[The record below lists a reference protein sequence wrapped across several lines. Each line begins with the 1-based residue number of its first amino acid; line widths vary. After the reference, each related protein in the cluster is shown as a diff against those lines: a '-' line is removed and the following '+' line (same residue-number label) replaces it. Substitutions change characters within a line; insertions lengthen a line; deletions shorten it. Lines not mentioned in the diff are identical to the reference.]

1 MISGIQG
8 LKIKPLAELKNDG
21 VQRYTSIKSFGT
33 VLNNQTKKVES
44 TENTSVSKKTVS
56 VSESSDTKK
65 TENTSSDNDTSSG
78 KILYKN
84 ASTGETYIYVDV
96 ADEKTSETKKTS
108 DTSTTTADAMKKT
121 KYDSI
126 FKEAAKK
133 YGVSESLLKAVAK
146 AESDFNPNDVS
157 SAGAIGVMQLMPS
170 TAKELGVKDP
180 YDAEQNIMG
189 GAKLIAAHL
198 KKYNGD
204 VKLALAAYNAGSGAV
219 KKYGGVPSFCK
230 TYVNRVLSYKKAYET
245 ANAVG

>member
-8 LKIKPLAELKNDG
+8 LKIKPLAELKKDG
-21 VQRYTSIKSFGT
+21 IQKHTSIKSFST
-33 VLNNQTKKVES
+33 VLKSQKKKA
-44 TENTSVSKKTVS
+44 ENTSASKDTDTSSKSDSSNTNKTV
-56 VSESSDTKK
+56 
-65 TENTSSDNDTSSG
+65 NTSSDSDTSAG
-78 KILYKN
+78 KVLYKN
-84 ASTGETYIYVDV
+84 ASTGETYVYVDV
-96 ADEKTSETKKTS
+96 ADKTSETNKTKN
-108 DTSTTTADAMKKT
+108 TTTTADAMKKT

-126 FKEAAKK
+126 FKKAAKK

-146 AESDFNPNDVS
+146 AESNFNPNDVS

-170 TAKELGVKDP
+170 TAKELGVKNP

-198 KKYNGD
+198 KKFNGD

>member
-1 MISGIQG
+1 MISGVQG

-21 VQRYTSIKSFGT
+21 IQKHTSIKSFIT
-33 VLNNQTKKVES
+33 VLSSQKKKA
-44 TENTSVSKKTVS
+44 ENTSASKAAKESAKSDSSNADTTVNK
-56 VSESSDTKK
+56 SSD
-65 TENTSSDNDTSSG
+65 SDSTAG

-84 ASTGETYIYVDV
+84 ASTGETYVYVDV
-96 ADEKTSETKKTS
+96 ADDKTSKTNKTS
-108 DTSTTTADAMKKT
+108 DTNTADAMKKT

-126 FKEAAKK
+126 FKKAAKK

-146 AESDFNPNDVS
+146 AESNFNPNDVS

-170 TAKELGVKDP
+170 TAKELGVTNP

-198 KKYNGD
+198 KKFNGD
-204 VKLALAAYNAGSGAV
+204 VRLALAAYNAGSGAV

>member
-21 VQRYTSIKSFGT
+21 VQRHTSIKSFGT
-33 VLNNQTKKVES
+33 VLSSQKKK
-44 TENTSVSKKTVS
+44 TENASVSKKTAS
-56 VSESSDTKK
+56 SSESSNTNK
-65 TENTSSDNDTSSG
+65 TENTSSDNNDTSTG

-84 ASTGETYIYVDV
+84 ATTGETYVYVDV
-96 ADEKTSETKKTS
+96 ADEKTSEAKKTS
-108 DTSTTTADAMKKT
+108 DTATTTADAMKKT

-146 AESDFNPNDVS
+146 TESDFNPNDVS
-157 SAGAIGVMQLMPS
+157 SAGAVGVMQLMPS

-198 KKYNGD
+198 KKFNGD

>member
-21 VQRYTSIKSFGT
+21 VQKHTSIESFGT
-33 VLNNQTKKVES
+33 VLSSQKKKA
-44 TENTSVSKKTVS
+44 ENTSVSKDKETLSKSDSEDTGKTA
-56 VSESSDTKK
+56 K
-65 TENTSSDNDTSSG
+65 NSSDNDESAG

-84 ASTGETYIYVDV
+84 ASTGETYVYVDV

-108 DTSTTTADAMKKT
+108 NTTTSDSMKKT

-126 FKEAAKK
+126 FKKAAKK
-133 YGVSESLLKAVAK
+133 YGVSESLLKAVAR
-146 AESDFNPNDVS
+146 AESNFNPNDVS

-170 TAKELGVKDP
+170 TAKELGVNDP

-198 KKYNGD
+198 KKFNGN
-204 VKLALAAYNAGSGAV
+204 VKFALAAYNAGSGAV

-230 TYVNRVLSYKKAYET
+230 SYVSKVLSYKKAYET

>member
-1 MISGIQG
+1 MISGVQG

-21 VQRYTSIKSFGT
+21 IQKRTSIKSFST
-33 VLNNQTKKVES
+33 VLSSQKKKA
-44 TENTSVSKKTVS
+44 ENT
-56 VSESSDTKK
+56 SDTKK
-65 TENTSSDNDTSSG
+65 TASDNSNADKTVKNSSDDDKTSG

-84 ASTGETYIYVDV
+84 ASTGETYVYVDV
-96 ADEKTSETKKTS
+96 ADEKTSKTNKTS
-108 DTSTTTADAMKKT
+108 DTNTADAMKKT

-126 FKEAAKK
+126 FKKAAKK

-146 AESDFNPNDVS
+146 AESNFNPNDVS

-170 TAKELGVKDP
+170 TAKELGVTNP

-198 KKYNGD
+198 KKFNGD
-204 VKLALAAYNAGSGAV
+204 VRLALAAYNAGSGAV

>member
-21 VQRYTSIKSFGT
+21 IQKRTSIKSFST
-33 VLNNQTKKVES
+33 VL
-44 TENTSVSKKTVS
+44 
-56 VSESSDTKK
+56 SSQKKK
-65 TENTSSDNDTSSG
+65 TENTSDTKKTASDNSNADKTVKNSSDDDKTSG

-84 ASTGETYIYVDV
+84 ASTGETYVYVDV
-96 ADEKTSETKKTS
+96 ADEKTSKTNKTS
-108 DTSTTTADAMKKT
+108 DTNTADAMKKT

-126 FKEAAKK
+126 FKKAAKK
-133 YGVSESLLKAVAK
+133 YGVSESLLKAVAR
-146 AESDFNPNDVS
+146 AESNFNPNDVS

-170 TAKELGVKDP
+170 TAKELGVTNP
-180 YDAEQNIMG
+180 YDAEQNIMC

-198 KKYNGD
+198 KKFNGD
-204 VKLALAAYNAGSGAV
+204 VRLALAAYNAGSGAV

>member
-1 MISGIQG
+1 MISGVQG

-21 VQRYTSIKSFGT
+21 IQKHTSIKSFST
-33 VLNNQTKKVES
+33 VLNSQKKKA
-44 TENTSVSKKTVS
+44 ENT
-56 VSESSDTKK
+56 SDTKK
-65 TENTSSDNDTSSG
+65 TASDNSSTDKTVKNSSDDSKTSG

-84 ASTGETYIYVDV
+84 ASTGETYVYVDV
-96 ADEKTSETKKTS
+96 ADEKTSKTNKTS
-108 DTSTTTADAMKKT
+108 GTNTADAMKKT

-126 FKEAAKK
+126 FKKAAKK

-146 AESDFNPNDVS
+146 AESNFNPNDVS

-170 TAKELGVKDP
+170 TAKELGVTNP

-198 KKYNGD
+198 KKFNGD
-204 VKLALAAYNAGSGAV
+204 VRLALAAYNAGSGAV

-230 TYVNRVLSYKKAYET
+230 TYVNKVLSYKKAYET

>member
-1 MISGIQG
+1 MISGVQG

-21 VQRYTSIKSFGT
+21 IQKHTSIKSFST
-33 VLNNQTKKVES
+33 VLSSQKKKVA
-44 TENTSVSKKTVS
+44 NTSVSKKAASDSSTTADKTAKS
-56 VSESSDTKK
+56 SSDTDK
-65 TENTSSDNDTSSG
+65 TSG
-78 KILYKN
+78 KILYIN
-84 ASTGETYIYVDV
+84 ASTGETYVYVDV
-96 ADEKTSETKKTS
+96 ADDKTSKTNKTS
-108 DTSTTTADAMKKT
+108 NTNTADAMKKT

-126 FKEAAKK
+126 FKKAAKK

-146 AESDFNPNDVS
+146 AESNFNPNDVS

-170 TAKELGVKDP
+170 TAKELGVTNP

-198 KKYNGD
+198 KKFNGN
-204 VKLALAAYNAGSGAV
+204 VKLALAAYNAGSGTV

>member
-1 MISGIQG
+1 MISGVQG

-21 VQRYTSIKSFGT
+21 IQKHTSIKSFST
-33 VLNNQTKKVES
+33 VLSSQKKKA
-44 TENTSVSKKTVS
+44 ENTSASKAAKESAKSDSSNADTTVNK
-56 VSESSDTKK
+56 SSD
-65 TENTSSDNDTSSG
+65 SDSTAG

-84 ASTGETYIYVDV
+84 ASTGETYVYVDV
-96 ADEKTSETKKTS
+96 ADDKTS
-108 DTSTTTADAMKKT
+108 DTNTADAMKKT

-126 FKEAAKK
+126 FKKAAKK

-146 AESDFNPNDVS
+146 AESNFNPNDVS

-170 TAKELGVKDP
+170 TAKELGVTNP

-189 GAKLIAAHL
+189 GAKLI
-198 KKYNGD
+198 
-204 VKLALAAYNAGSGAV
+204 AGSGAV

>member
-1 MISGIQG
+1 MISGVQG

-21 VQRYTSIKSFGT
+21 IQKHTSIKSFST
-33 VLNNQTKKVES
+33 VLSSQKKKA
-44 TENTSVSKKTVS
+44 ENTSASKAAKESAKSDSSNADTTVNK
-56 VSESSDTKK
+56 SSD
-65 TENTSSDNDTSSG
+65 SDSTAG

-84 ASTGETYIYVDV
+84 ASTGETYVYVDV
-96 ADEKTSETKKTS
+96 ADDKTSKTNKTS
-108 DTSTTTADAMKKT
+108 DTNTADAMKKT

-126 FKEAAKK
+126 FKKAAKK

-146 AESDFNPNDVS
+146 AESNFNPNDVS

-170 TAKELGVKDP
+170 P

-198 KKYNGD
+198 KKFNGD
-204 VKLALAAYNAGSGAV
+204 VRLALAAYNAGSGAV